1 MPQDVNTYDLLLKGG
16 HVIDSKNRVDGP
28 MDVAIEGGKIARVAP
43 EIPSFQAKKVVSV
56 SGLYVTPGLI
66 DIHTHVYGITEA
78 LFPDGYAL
86 PSGTTTVVDAGSVG
100 WRDLED
106 LKSEVVDRSIA
117 RVLAFLNIAG
127 GGMTGDKR
135 AEQDVGDMD
144 PEVTAETIAKY
155 PNLLVGV
162 KSAHFG
168 GAEGTEWASADKAVE
183 AGERSGT
190 PVMID
195 FAPRP
200 TRSYRDLILE
210 HLRPGDIHTHMYAQ
224 HIPFLDE
231 NGAVNTYIR
240 EARDRGV
247 IFDLGHGAGSFWYR
261 IAIPAM
267 RQGFGPDSISTD
279 IHKDSI
285 LIPYATMTTTMSKL
299 LNIGM
304 PLDEVILRST
314 LTPAAEIGRPDLGT
328 LSVGS
333 DADVAVLDLAQ
344 GAFGFVDSGHAKMRG
359 DRRLQCMLTV
369 RGGKIVWDLNGLSRP
384 DWRTAGDYVRIQ

>member
-1 MPQDVNTYDLLLKGG
+1 MTQDTGTYDLLLKGG
-16 HVIDSKNRVDGP
+16 HVIDPKNRVDGP
-28 MDVAIEGGKIARVAP
+28 MDVAIEGGKIAQVAP
-43 EIPSFQAKKVVSV
+43 DVPSSQAKKAVSV

-66 DIHTHVYGITEA
+66 DIHTHVYGATEA

-100 WRDLED
+100 WRDFEA
-106 LKSEVVDRSIA
+106 LKDEVIDRSIT

-127 GGMTGDKR
+127 GGMVGDKS
-135 AEQDVGDMD
+135 AEQDVEDMD
-144 PEVTAETIAKY
+144 PAVTAKMIAKH
-155 PNLLVGV
+155 PDLLVGV

-168 GAEGTEWASADKAVE
+168 GSEGSEWESADRAVE

-200 TRSYRDLILE
+200 ARSYRDLLLE

-231 NGAVNTYIR
+231 NGAVNEYIR

-247 IFDLGHGAGSFWYR
+247 IFDLGHGAGSFWFR
-261 IAIPAM
+261 IAIPAL
-267 RQGFGPDSISTD
+267 RQEFGPDSISTD
-279 IHKDSI
+279 IHKHSI
-285 LIPYATMTTTMSKL
+285 LIPQATMTPTMSKL

-304 PLDEVILRST
+304 PVDEVILRST
-314 LTPAAEIGRPDLGT
+314 VTPAAEIGRPELGT

-333 DADVAVLDLAQ
+333 DADIAVLDLM
-344 GAFGFVDSGHAKMRG
+344 GGDFGFVDSGHAKMRG
-359 DRRLQCMLTV
+359 DRRLQCVLTV
-369 RGGKIVWDLNGLSRP
+369 RCGKIVWDLNGLSWP
-384 DWRTAGDYVRIQ
+384 DWRTAGDYKVIR